1 MSPRALWHR
10 GIRCVL
16 GLFVGFQHSSVQKNA
31 IKTSSHKQRMRLILQ
46 NVHSLAYT
54 SERSLWILEEKQ
66 LLTVIGLEIW
76 NKLLVIGNLS
86 CQRGKDRI
94 LKYSS
99 SNYHPGKF
107 PTFPR
112 VPCGRGHG
120 HAALKISKM
129 FDEILPSAIQ
139 ISWSWLRSWK
149 SSARTIFNGIFKT
162 NISCFLPTC
171 KCTLTFWH
179 CTLSKQTIYTQYH
192 SAFFKTSHKY
202 W

>member
-1 MSPRALWHR
+1 MRSLGTISSRGWTHVYWFGACLWQQVGVCSWHWRNMSPRALWHR
-10 GIRCVL
+10 GIRCVF

-112 VPCGRGHG
+112 VPCGR

-129 FDEILPSAIQ
+129 FDEMFAD
-139 ISWSWLRSWK
+139 
-149 SSARTIFNGIFKT
+149 
-162 NISCFLPTC
+162 
-171 KCTLTFWH
+171 LTF
-179 CTLSKQTIYTQYH
+179 CDPDLLELAQILKELCKNDI
-192 SAFFKTSHKY
+192 
-202 W
+202 